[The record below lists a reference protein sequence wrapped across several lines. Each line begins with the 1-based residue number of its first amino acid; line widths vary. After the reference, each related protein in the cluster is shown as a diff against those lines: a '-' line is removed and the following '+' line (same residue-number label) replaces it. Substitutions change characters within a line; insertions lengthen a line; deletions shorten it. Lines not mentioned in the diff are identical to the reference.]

1 MSTLQDKIQ
10 KLKPNLKES
19 SVKLYITNLK
29 KIYREIE
36 CGGRKEQICSFDNL
50 DFLNDYDKVMK
61 TLEDENS
68 NTKKNRLIAVVVTL
82 QATEADKKLI
92 EKYQKSMIE
101 LAEQSNENYKKQEKS
116 DRQKENWVEYKDLVN
131 LTNEIL
137 KRIKK
142 HDILKKDVISK
153 AEYNLLQEYIVL
165 RFYLNYPL
173 RNDLAEVKV
182 ISSKDEDN
190 KKDNFLLVTPD
201 KITLLLNDYKT
212 VRTFGPQEYELDDKF
227 SKIVRIF
234 LKHNTS
240 GWFITKTNRQDPISA
255 NGITKLLNR
264 LFLRELDKKISTSM
278 IRSITAS
285 HDRRN
290 DATLK
295 EIEALKKK
303 VSKKYLHSLDT
314 NNMIYRKV
322 N

>member
-19 SVKLYITNLK
+19 SIKLYLTNLK

-36 CGGRKEQICSFDNL
+36 CEGRKEICNFDNL

-68 NTKKNRLIAVVVTL
+68 NTKKNRLIAVVVSL

-92 EKYQKSMIE
+92 EKYQKSMLE

-116 DRQKENWVEYKDLVN
+116 DKQKENWVEYKDLVN
-131 LTNEIL
+131 LVNEML

-142 HDILKKDVISK
+142 HGILKKDVISK

-165 RFYLNYPL
+165 RFYLNFPL

-182 ISSKDEDN
+182 ISNKDEDN
-190 KKDNFLLVTPD
+190 KIDNFLHVDGD

-212 VRTFGPQEYELDDKF
+212 AKTFGPQEYELDEKF

-264 LFLRELDKKISTSM
+264 LFMRELDKKISTSM
-278 IRSITAS
+278 IRHITAT

-290 DATLK
+290 DKTLA
-295 EIEALKKK
+295 ELEALKKK
-303 VSKKYLHSLDT
+303 VQKRYLHSVST
-314 NNMIYRKV
+314 NHEYRKID
-322 N
+322 

>member
-19 SVKLYITNLK
+19 SIKLYLTNLK

-36 CGGRKEQICSFDNL
+36 CEGRKEIFNFDNL

-68 NTKKNRLIAVVVTL
+68 NTKKNRLIAVVVSL

-92 EKYQKSMIE
+92 EKYQKSMLE

-116 DRQKENWVEYKDLVN
+116 DKQKENWVEYKDLVN
-131 LTNEIL
+131 LVNEML

-142 HDILKKDVISK
+142 HGILKKDVISK

-165 RFYLNYPL
+165 RFYLNFPL

-182 ISSKDEDN
+182 ISNKDEDN
-190 KKDNFLLVTPD
+190 KIDNFLHVDGD

-212 VRTFGPQEYELDDKF
+212 AKTFGPQEYELDEKF

-264 LFLRELDKKISTSM
+264 LFMRELDKKISTSM
-278 IRSITAS
+278 IRHITAT
-285 HDRRN
+285 HDRKN
-290 DATLK
+290 DKTLA
-295 EIEALKKK
+295 ELEELKKK
-303 VSKKYLHSLDT
+303 VQKRYLHSVST
-314 NNMIYRKV
+314 NHEYRKID
-322 N
+322 